1 MGKVVKKKKAATEAG
16 EPSGVKQKKIE
27 GNGAKA
33 VPERKP
39 FTRRE
44 LFSKPNVRP
53 RMQTESVEHGRGQGL
68 LRHYIFRKFKE
79 VPKAVLFM
87 NQPRSQRGTFEP
99 TDRLLMPGEQMRLT
113 YTTTVEGADRRAETL
128 RRAGM
133 TTVILPQRNERDLLE
148 LPASVRDEMTFVLVE
163 VVDVLTSSLV
173 ADSTQRQAA

>member
-1 MGKVVKKKKAATEAG
+1 
-16 EPSGVKQKKIE
+16 
-27 GNGAKA
+27 
-33 VPERKP
+33 
-39 FTRRE
+39 
-44 LFSKPNVRP
+44 
-53 RMQTESVEHGRGQGL
+53 
-68 LRHYIFRKFKE
+68 
-79 VPKAVLFM
+79 
-87 NQPRSQRGTFEP
+87 
-99 TDRLLMPGEQMRLT
+99 RLT